1 MRSSFAIPYVS
12 IYSIRELAKLSGIKA
27 HTIRIWE
34 QRYSL
39 LSPRRTDTNIRFYIE
54 SDLQLLLNV
63 ALLNRNG
70 FKISKIAKLSSEEIV
85 EKAASLTNNVSEH
98 ISQVDG
104 LTMAMIEMDEY
115 KFDRIITA
123 NINHI
128 GFERTVIDII
138 HPFLDKLSV
147 LWLTGSINPCQ
158 ENFITCLI
166 RQKLVAAIDSEPVA
180 LGESVKKI
188 VLFLPDDINQ
198 ELSLL
203 LMQYLIKSRKHR
215 AIYLGKNVFPDD
227 IQKVFEIIKPDYFFT
242 IVSEFQNDQDIHK
255 YLAEIQLKSGEAEV
269 LVTGIQSHQ
278 NGIPPISGVHIFQ
291 SLDDTISFLDNM

>member
-1 MRSSFAIPYVS
+1 VS
-12 IYSIRELAKLSGIKA
+12 IYSIRDLEKLSGIKA

-34 QRYSL
+34 QRYDL
-39 LSPRRTDTNIRFYIE
+39 LNPKRTDTNIRYYLE
-54 SDLQLLLNV
+54 DDLKLLLNV

-70 FKISKIAKLSSEEIV
+70 YKISKIAKLSSDEIHQKVEE
-85 EKAASLTNNVSEH
+85 LTINTSEH
-98 ISQVDG
+98 LSQVDA

-128 GFERTVIDII
+128 GFERTIIEII
-138 HPFLDKLSV
+138 HPFLEKLSV
-147 LWLTGSINPCQ
+147 LWLTGSVNPCQ

-166 RQKLVAAIDSEPVA
+166 RQKLIAAIDSEPVT
-180 LGESVKKI
+180 LGNNIKKF
-188 VLFLPDDINQ
+188 VLFLPDKVNQ

-215 AIYLGKNVFPDD
+215 VIYLGGNLFPDD
-227 IQKVFEIIKPDYFFT
+227 IQKVAEIVKPDYFFT
-242 IVSEFQNDQDIHK
+242 IVSEFQNDQQISK
-255 YLAEIQLKSGEAEV
+255 YLDELQLKSGKAEV

-278 NGIPPISGVHIFQ
+278 STLAQKVGIHMLK
-291 SLDDTISFLDNM
+291 SLDDTISFLDNL

>member
-1 MRSSFAIPYVS
+1 MSV
-12 IYSIRELAKLSGIKA
+12 YSIRDLEKLSGIKA

-34 QRYSL
+34 QRYSIL
-39 LSPRRTDTNIRFYIE
+39 NPKRTDTNIRYYLE
-54 SDLQLLLNV
+54 DDLKLLLNV

-70 FKISKIAKLSSEEIV
+70 YKISKIAKLTAEEIHKKVEELTINSSEH
-85 EKAASLTNNVSEH
+85 L
-98 ISQVDG
+98 SQVDA

-128 GFERTVIDII
+128 GFERTVIEII

-147 LWLTGSINPCQ
+147 LWLTGSVNPCQ

-166 RQKLVAAIDSEPVA
+166 RQKLIAAIDNEPVT
-180 LGESVKKI
+180 LGADVKKF
-188 VLFLPDDINQ
+188 VLFLPENVNQ

-215 AIYLGKNVFPDD
+215 VIYLGNNVFSDD
-227 IQKVFEIIKPDYFFT
+227 VQKIAEIVKPDYFFT
-242 IVSEFQNDQDIHK
+242 IISEFQNDQQVSK
-255 YLAEIQLKSGEAEV
+255 YLQELQLKSGKAEV

-278 NGIPPISGVHIFQ
+278 NGLDQVNGVHILK